1 MREGKNTD
9 VTIQD
14 VAKAAQVS
22 SATVSRV
29 LNNSASVTSRTAEK
43 VNAAMRALGY
53 RPNIIARGLRMSS
66 TKTVGVIIS
75 NVLNPFFSRI
85 VRGIEDAMAPA
96 GYNVIICNTDE
107 DGEKEVNYIKNLID
121 RRVDGLII
129 AGSGYVMDYAD
140 LLGNTPAVFIDRV
153 PNEEEAKQFDSVTV
167 DNELGAYLL
176 TKQFLQTGKNRIG
189 MIASNV
195 ITTGMD
201 RINGFKRAFTEER
214 DSQDGALL
222 EVTDYLGQN
231 TYELAVSLIEE
242 GVDAIF
248 AGNNIILL
256 SVLAAVKDQDRA
268 EDITIGAFDQID
280 WMRFVDTPL
289 VVVWQPVAEIAKES
303 AIILLGRMN
312 QSNDPIQQIVL
323 PIEVV
328 QE

>member
-1 MREGKNTD
+1 MKEGKSTD

-14 VAKAAQVS
+14 VARAAQVS

-107 DGEKEVNYIKNLID
+107 DGNKEINYIKNLID

-129 AGSGYVMDYAD
+129 AGSGYVMDYTD
-140 LLGNTPAVFIDRV
+140 LLGNTPTVFIDRV

-176 TKQFLQTGKNRIG
+176 TKQLLQTGKNRIG
-189 MIASNV
+189 MIASDV

-201 RINGFKRAFTEER
+201 RINGFKRAFIEER
-214 DSQDGALL
+214 GSQDGALL

-231 TYELAVSLIEE
+231 TYKLAVSLIEE
-242 GVDAIF
+242 GVDALF

-289 VVVWQPVAEIAKES
+289 VVVRQPVAEIAKES
-303 AIILLGRMN
+303 ATILLGRMGQN
-312 QSNDPIQQIVL
+312 DDPIRQIVL